1 MKFALSTN
9 WCSGR
14 LDSGEA
20 IVDEALALGF
30 DALELGYRTTDEHV
44 RGFRARLGEMPV
56 GSVHAFCPVPISAPC
71 AHPELYALA
80 SFDEQAR
87 AIARAH
93 VLRNVAFAADM
104 GADALVLHAGRVA
117 CRTILKR
124 NRPKRRERRGRLL
137 ADVFRKEL
145 ELVVPE
151 LERKG
156 VSLGLENLPYLEGFP
171 NETEMADV
179 AGDWVRPW
187 LDVGHAYVRSLNG
200 WAKADGSDLPAPL
213 GLHVSDSNGGD
224 DHLAPGEGKIDFAAL
239 APVATAARHVVV
251 EPNPEVAADALRRGL
266 ALLRRLW
273 DGK

>member
-1 MKFALSTN
+1 MKLALSTN
-9 WCSGR
+9 WCCGR

-30 DALELGYRTTDEHV
+30 DALELGYRTTDAHV

-117 CRTILKR
+117 CRTLLKR
-124 NRPKRRERRGRLL
+124 NRRKKRERRGRLL

-200 WAKADGSDLPAPL
+200 WAKADGSDLPTPL
-213 GLHVSDSNGGD
+213 GLHVSDSKGGD

-239 APVATAARHVVV
+239 APVATTARHVVV
-251 EPNPEVAADALRRGL
+251 EPNPEVAADAIRRGL

>member
-30 DALELGYRTTDEHV
+30 DALELGYLTTDAQV

-56 GSVHAFCPVPISAPC
+56 GSVHAFCPVPVSAPC
-71 AHPELYALA
+71 GSPELYALA
-80 SFDEQAR
+80 AFDDGER
-87 AIARAH
+87 AIARSH
-93 VLRNVAFAADM
+93 VLRNVAFAAEM

-117 CRTILKR
+117 CRTFLKR
-124 NRPKRRERRGRLL
+124 SRLKRRERRGRLL
-137 ADVFRKEL
+137 VDVFKREL
-145 ELVVPE
+145 DLVVPE
-151 LERKG
+151 LERFG

-171 NETEMADV
+171 DEREMADV

-187 LDVGHAYVRSLNG
+187 LDVGHAYVRSLRG
-200 WAKADGSDLPAPL
+200 WAKADGSDLPDPV

-224 DHLAPGEGKIDFAAL
+224 DHLAPGEGKVDFAAL
-239 APVATAARHVVV
+239 APAARAARHIVF
-251 EPNPEVAADALRRGL
+251 EPNEEVSADALARGL
-266 ALLRRLW
+266 RHVRSLW
-273 DGK
+273 E